1 MLKDIIASIWALVM
15 AVMSLQIPLAEY
27 TFTFL
32 ELFIYGFLF
41 YIVLWFLF
49 GLGSKGGTK

>member
-1 MLKDIIASIWALVM
+1 MLKDIIASLWALVM

-49 GLGSKGGTK
+49 GLGSKGGSK

>member
-1 MLKDIIASIWALVM
+1 MLKDIIASIWTLVIS
-15 AVMSLQIPLAEY
+15 VMSIEVPLAEY
-27 TFTFL
+27 KFTFL

-49 GLGSKGGTK
+49 GLGSKKGAD

>member
-1 MLKDIIASIWALVM
+1 MLKDIIASLWALVM